1 MVKAFGPAPSRRLG
15 RSQGIN
21 NNPLKVYAYSSIHC
35 QLRNTVRWRYL
46 IPLVLV
52 ALVFSACA
60 TPAPPPAPA
69 PTEIET
75 VVFLDGNLEAA
86 IRYALN
92 KPAGEAIT
100 ATELAGLT
108 ELDAAQRG
116 ISNLSGIEYCTELT
130 NLYISYNQISDISP
144 LVDNSGL
151 GEGDQLD
158 LGINVLDLSEGSEDL
173 QDIRQLEGRGVMVY
187 Y

>member
-1 MVKAFGPAPSRRLG
+1 MR
-15 RSQGIN
+15 
-21 NNPLKVYAYSSIHC
+21 
-35 QLRNTVRWRYL
+35 TVRWRFL

-52 ALVFSACA
+52 TLVFSACA
-60 TPAPPPAPA
+60 TPAPAPAPASA

-86 IRYALN
+86 MRYALG
-92 KPAGEAIT
+92 KPVGEAIT

-158 LGINVLDLSEGSEDL
+158 LGINALDLSEGSKDL
-173 QDIRQLEGRGVMVY
+173 EDIRQLEGWGVMVY